1 MRIDLSKLVSR
12 SLIIGGALV
21 ATPAFA
27 VPVGAVPEPGTWA
40 MMIFGFGLAGIAMRV
55 RTIRARKA
63 AETIKAD

>member
-27 VPVGAVPEPGTWA
+27 VPVGAVPEPDTWA
-40 MMIFGFGLAGIAMRV
+40 MMIFGFGLAGTAMRV